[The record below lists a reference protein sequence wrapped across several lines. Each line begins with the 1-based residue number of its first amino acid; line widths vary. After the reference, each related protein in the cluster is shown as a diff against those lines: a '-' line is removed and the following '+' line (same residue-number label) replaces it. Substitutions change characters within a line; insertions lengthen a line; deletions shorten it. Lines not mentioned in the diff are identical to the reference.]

1 VYADSAACGAD
12 DFGPLGRH
20 AHGQHRLA
28 DERRLRRR
36 SGSAA
41 EVPAQVAM
49 TNVVPTLAEAVR
61 RVGAQ
66 DHDEREGRDERDQ
79 TIAARTRAQG
89 AKNTFGWT
97 NKPSLWPVFG
107 QLA

>member
-1 VYADSAACGAD
+1 M
-12 DFGPLGRH
+12 P
-20 AHGQHRLA
+20 
-28 DERRLRRR
+28 
-36 SGSAA
+36 
-41 EVPAQVAM
+41 
-49 TNVVPTLAEAVR
+49 NVVPTLAEAMR

-66 DHDEREGRDERDQ
+66 DYDEREGRDERDQ

-89 AKNTFGWT
+89 KKNTFGRT